1 MVVITD
7 GTGDFDN
14 YDIFKSYIN
23 KCVSL
28 MKPYDNELTIFC
40 IGQDNI
46 FDMTEKLYKENI
58 NQEHI
63 KNKRIKYYRMT
74 QDQYENSNKQFYQ
87 VYIFLSK
94 ISDDIIFDQKKVN
107 LKNV

>member
-1 MVVITD
+1 MVVIMD
-7 GTGDFDN
+7 GTGDFNN
-14 YDIFKSYIN
+14 YNIFKNYIN
-23 KCVSL
+23 ECVLL

-46 FDMTEKLYKENI
+46 LDMTEKLYKENI

-74 QDQYENSNKQFYQ
+74 QDQYEKSNKQFYQ
-87 VYIFLSK
+87 VYIFLSNTN
-94 ISDDIIFDQKKVN
+94 SDIVFEQKKVD